1 MTREYRFVQVDVF
14 TERVFGGNPL
24 AVVFDAKGL
33 GDGEMQA
40 IAREMNCSETTFLL
54 PPTRPDCAARVRIF
68 TPAREVPF
76 AGHPTIGTSW
86 VLATQGLLPQDS
98 LRFNLEEGIGPVEV
112 TLEGEPTRPSV
123 LWMRHG
129 EARFGPE
136 LGARAAFA
144 KALGLAEVDLLAR
157 APVCTGSTGNAF
169 LYIPLRD
176 RDAVDR
182 ARLDVPA
189 LLAAQGE
196 VPNLGVFVFAPDPDP
211 RVAGRGAAVAVGGAA
226 EGETPDQRIEPSGH
240 ERGVTVAG
248 RGAAEGEPSGHER
261 GVTVESPARVY
272 SRMFAPHTSGV
283 PEDPAT
289 GSASGPLGAY
299 LVERGLVAPAP
310 TVDIVSEQGTRMGR
324 QSFLRIRIGMSDGRI
339 SDIRVGGSV
348 VPVIE
353 GRLRVP

>member
-1 MTREYRFVQVDVF
+1 VSRELRFVQVDVF

-24 AVVFDAKGL
+24 AVVFEAAGLSDAL
-33 GDGEMQA
+33 MQA

-76 AGHPTIGTSW
+76 AGHPTIGTAW
-86 VLATQGLLPQDS
+86 VLATEKLLPPDTR
-98 LRFNLEEGIGPVEV
+98 RFNLEEGIGPVEV
-112 TLEGEPTRPSV
+112 TLEGAPAWPSL

-129 EARFGPE
+129 EVRFGPE
-136 LGARAAFA
+136 LANREGFAR
-144 KALGLAEVDLLAR
+144 ALGLAGSELLAG
-157 APVCTGSTGNAF
+157 APVRTGSTGSTF

-176 RDAVDR
+176 REVVDR

-196 VPNLGVFVFAPDPDP
+196 GPNLGVFVFAPDSDP
-211 RVAGRGAAVAVGGAA
+211 KVC
-226 EGETPDQRIEPSGH
+226 
-240 ERGVTVAG
+240 
-248 RGAAEGEPSGHER
+248 
-261 GVTVESPARVY
+261 RVY
-272 SRMFAPHTSGV
+272 SRMFAPHTSGI

-299 LVERGLVAPAP
+299 LVERGLVAPAD

-324 QSFLRIRIGMSDGRI
+324 PSFIRIRVGMSAGRI
-339 SDIRVGGSV
+339 SEILVGGSV

>member
-1 MTREYRFVQVDVF
+1 VTRELRFVQVDVF

-24 AVVFDAKGL
+24 AVVFEAAGL
-33 GDGEMQA
+33 SDVEMQA

-68 TPAREVPF
+68 TPARELPF
-76 AGHPTIGTSW
+76 AGHPTIGTAW
-86 VLATQGLLPQDS
+86 VLASEKLVANR
-98 LRFNLEEGIGPVEV
+98 LRFDLEEGIGPVEV
-112 TLEGEPTRPSV
+112 TLEGDPARPAFV
-123 LWMRHG
+123 WMRHP

-136 LGARAAFA
+136 LPDRAGFAR
-144 KALGLAEVDLLAR
+144 ALGLAEADLLPG
-157 APVCTGSTGNAF
+157 APIRTGSTGSAF

-176 RDAVDR
+176 REVVDR

-196 VPNLGVFVFAPDPDP
+196 GPSLGVFVFAPDPDP
-211 RVAGRGAAVAVGGAA
+211 GA
-226 EGETPDQRIEPSGH
+226 R
-240 ERGVTVAG
+240 
-248 RGAAEGEPSGHER
+248 
-261 GVTVESPARVY
+261 RVY
-272 SRMFAPHTSGV
+272 SRMFAPHTSGI

-299 LVERGLVAPAP
+299 LVERGLVAPAER
-310 TVDIVSEQGTRMGR
+310 TEIVSEQGTRMGR
-324 QSFLRIRIGMSDGRI
+324 PSFIHIRVARSAGRIGEI
-339 SDIRVGGSV
+339 LVGGRV

>member
-1 MTREYRFVQVDVF
+1 VSRELRFVQVDVF

-24 AVVFDAKGL
+24 AVVFEAAGLSDAL
-33 GDGEMQA
+33 MQA

-76 AGHPTIGTSW
+76 AGHPTIGTAW
-86 VLATQGLLPQDS
+86 VLATEKLLPPDT

-112 TLEGEPTRPSV
+112 TLEGEPARPSF

-136 LGARAAFA
+136 LIKRAGFAR
-144 KALGLAEVDLLAR
+144 ALGLAESDLLAGS
-157 APVCTGSTGNAF
+157 PVQTGSTGNAF

-176 RDAVDR
+176 REVVDR

-189 LLAAQGE
+189 LLAAQGAG
-196 VPNLGVFVFAPDPDP
+196 PNLGVFVFAPDPDP
-211 RVAGRGAAVAVGGAA
+211 KAG
-226 EGETPDQRIEPSGH
+226 
-240 ERGVTVAG
+240 AG
-248 RGAAEGEPSGHER
+248 RGAAEGEASGYK
-261 GVTVESPARVY
+261 VY
-272 SRMFAPHTSGV
+272 SRMFAPHTSGI

-299 LVERGLVAPAP
+299 LVERGLVTPAD

-324 QSFLRIRIGMSDGRI
+324 PSFIRIRVGVSAGRI
-339 SDIRVGGSV
+339 SEILVGGSV
-348 VPVIE
+348 VPAIE

>member
-1 MTREYRFVQVDVF
+1 MTREFRFVQVDVF

-54 PPTRPDCAARVRIF
+54 PPTRVDCAARVRIF
-68 TPAREVPF
+68 TPACEVPF

-86 VLATQGLLPQDS
+86 VLATERLLPGNG

-112 TLEGEPTRPSV
+112 TLEGEPTKPSF

-136 LGARAAFA
+136 LGDRAGFAR
-144 KALGLAEVDLLAR
+144 ALGLADSDLLAG
-157 APVCTGSTGNAF
+157 APVCTGSTGSAF

-196 VPNLGVFVFAPDPDP
+196 GPSLGVFVFAPDPDP
-211 RVAGRGAAVAVGGAA
+211 RAG
-226 EGETPDQRIEPSGH
+226 
-240 ERGVTVAG
+240 
-248 RGAAEGEPSGHER
+248 
-261 GVTVESPARVY
+261 RVY
-272 SRMFAPHTSGV
+272 SRMFAPHTSGI

-299 LVERGLVAPAP
+299 LVGRGLVAAGDM
-310 TVDIVSEQGTRMGR
+310 VDIVSEQGTRMGR
-324 QSFLRIRIGMSDGRI
+324 QSFLRIRIGMSGGRI
-339 SDIRVGGSV
+339 TEILVGGSV

>member
-1 MTREYRFVQVDVF
+1 MASRELLFVQVDVF

-24 AVVFDAKGL
+24 AVVFEAAGL
-33 GDGEMQA
+33 SDTEMQA

-68 TPAREVPF
+68 TPGREVPF
-76 AGHPTIGTSW
+76 AGHPTIGTAW
-86 VLATQGLLPQDS
+86 VLATEQLLPPNTR
-98 LRFNLEEGIGPVEV
+98 RFNLEEGIGPVEV
-112 TLEGEPTRPSV
+112 TLEGEPARPSF

-136 LGARAAFA
+136 LTNREGFAR
-144 KALGLAEVDLLAR
+144 ALGLAESDLLAG
-157 APVCTGSTGNAF
+157 APIRTGSTGRTF
-169 LYIPLRD
+169 LYVPLRD
-176 RDAVDR
+176 REAVDR

-196 VPNLGVFVFAPDPDP
+196 GPKVGVFVFAPDPDP
-211 RVAGRGAAVAVGGAA
+211 NA
-226 EGETPDQRIEPSGH
+226 
-240 ERGVTVAG
+240 
-248 RGAAEGEPSGHER
+248 
-261 GVTVESPARVY
+261 ARVY

-299 LVERGLVAPAP
+299 LVERGLVTPAD
-310 TVDIVSEQGTRMGR
+310 TVDIVSEQGTHMGR
-324 QSFLRIRIGMSDGRI
+324 PSFIRIRVGMTAGRVGEI
-339 SDIRVGGSV
+339 LVGGSV

-353 GRLRVP
+353 GRLRMP

>member
-1 MTREYRFVQVDVF
+1 MPRELRFVQVDVF

-24 AVVFDAKGL
+24 AVVFEAEALSDA
-33 GDGEMQA
+33 EMQA

-86 VLATQGLLPQDS
+86 VLATEKLLPENS

-112 TLEGEPTRPSV
+112 TLEGEPARPSL

-136 LGARAAFA
+136 LANREGFAR
-144 KALGLAEVDLLAR
+144 ALGLAEPDLLAR
-157 APVCTGSTGNAF
+157 APVCTGSTGNTF

-176 RDAVDR
+176 REVVDR

-196 VPNLGVFVFAPDPDP
+196 GPNLGVFVFAPDPDP
-211 RVAGRGAAVAVGGAA
+211 KAR
-226 EGETPDQRIEPSGH
+226 
-240 ERGVTVAG
+240 
-248 RGAAEGEPSGHER
+248 
-261 GVTVESPARVY
+261 RVY
-272 SRMFAPHTSGV
+272 SRMFAPHTSGI

-299 LVERGLVAPAP
+299 LVERGLVAPAD

-324 QSFLRIRIGMSDGRI
+324 PSFIRIHVGMRAGRI
-339 SDIRVGGSV
+339 SEILVGGSV

>member
-1 MTREYRFVQVDVF
+1 VF
-14 TERVFGGNPL
+14 TDRVFGGNPL

-68 TPAREVPF
+68 TPARELPF
-76 AGHPTIGTSW
+76 AGHPTIGTAW
-86 VLATQGLLPQDS
+86 VLATERLLSPNN

-112 TLEGEPTRPSV
+112 TLEGEPTRPGQ

-129 EARFGPE
+129 EAHFGPP
-136 LGARAAFA
+136 LTDRAGFAR
-144 KALGLAEVDLLAR
+144 ALGLAESDLLAGQ
-157 APVCTGSTGNAF
+157 PVRTGSTGNTF

-189 LLAAQGE
+189 LLAVQGE
-196 VPNLGVFVFAPDPDP
+196 GPNLGVFVFAPDPDP
-211 RVAGRGAAVAVGGAA
+211 RAG
-226 EGETPDQRIEPSGH
+226 
-240 ERGVTVAG
+240 
-248 RGAAEGEPSGHER
+248 
-261 GVTVESPARVY
+261 RVY

-299 LVERGLVAPAP
+299 LVDRGLVAPAE
-310 TVDIVSEQGTRMGR
+310 TIDIVSEQGTRMGR
-324 QSFLRIRIGMSDGRI
+324 QSFIRIRVGTRGGRI
-339 SDIRVGGSV
+339 SEVLVGGGV

-353 GRLRVP
+353 GWLRVP

>member
-1 MTREYRFVQVDVF
+1 LTEELRFVQVDVF
-14 TERVFGGNPL
+14 TDRVFGGNPL
-24 AVVFDAKGL
+24 AVVFEAAGL
-33 GDGEMQA
+33 SDGVMQA

-86 VLATQGLLPQDS
+86 VLATEKRLPPS
-98 LRFNLEEGIGPVEV
+98 TRRFNLEEGIGPVEV
-112 TLEGEPTRPSV
+112 TLEGEPARPSV

-136 LGARAAFA
+136 LIERTGFAR
-144 KALGLAEVDLLAR
+144 ALGLAESDLLAG
-157 APVCTGSTGNAF
+157 APVCTGSTGNTF

-176 RDAVDR
+176 REVVDR

-196 VPNLGVFVFAPDPDP
+196 GPNLGVFVFAPDPDP
-211 RVAGRGAAVAVGGAA
+211 KAGR
-226 EGETPDQRIEPSGH
+226 
-240 ERGVTVAG
+240 
-248 RGAAEGEPSGHER
+248 
-261 GVTVESPARVY
+261 VY
-272 SRMFAPHTSGV
+272 ARMFAPHTSGV

-299 LVERGLVAPAP
+299 LVERGLVAPAD

-324 QSFLRIRIGMSDGRI
+324 PSFIRIRVGMRAGRVSEI
-339 SDIRVGGSV
+339 LVGGSV

>member
-1 MTREYRFVQVDVF
+1 MDVF
-14 TERVFGGNPL
+14 TERVLGGNPL
-24 AVVFDAKGL
+24 AVVFEAGGL
-33 GDGEMQA
+33 DERVMQA

-54 PPTRPDCAARVRIF
+54 PPTRPECAARVRIF

-76 AGHPTIGTSW
+76 AGHPTIGTAW
-86 VLATQGLLPQDS
+86 VLATEGLLPKGTT
-98 LRFNLEEGIGPVEV
+98 RFNLEEGIGPVEV
-112 TLEGEPTRPSV
+112 TLEGDPGRPSL

-136 LGARAAFA
+136 LPDRAGFAR
-144 KALGLAEVDLLAR
+144 ALGLEAADLLAGQ
-157 APVCTGSTGNAF
+157 PVRSGSTGNTF

-176 RDAVDR
+176 REAVDR

-196 VPNLGVFVFAPDPDP
+196 GPNLGVFVFAADPDP
-211 RVAGRGAAVAVGGAA
+211 RAGK
-226 EGETPDQRIEPSGH
+226 
-240 ERGVTVAG
+240 
-248 RGAAEGEPSGHER
+248 
-261 GVTVESPARVY
+261 VY

-299 LVERGLVAPAP
+299 LVERGLVAPAE

-324 QSFLRIRIGMSDGRI
+324 SSFVRIRIGMRGGRI
-339 SDIRVGGSV
+339 NEILVGGTV
-348 VPVIE
+348 VPVID
-353 GRLRVP
+353 GRLRIP

>member
-1 MTREYRFVQVDVF
+1 MGSLRFVQVDVF

-24 AVVFDAKGL
+24 AVVFEAERLD
-33 GDGEMQA
+33 ERVMPA

-54 PPTRPDCAARVRIF
+54 PPTRPECAARVRIF

-76 AGHPTIGTSW
+76 AGHPTIGTAW
-86 VLATQGLLPQDS
+86 VLATEGLLPKGIN
-98 LRFNLEEGIGPVEV
+98 RFNLEEGIGPVEV
-112 TLEGEPTRPSV
+112 TLEGDPGRPSL

-136 LGARAAFA
+136 LPDRAGFAR
-144 KALGLAEVDLLAR
+144 ALGLEAADLLAGQ
-157 APVCTGSTGNAF
+157 PVRSGSTGSTF

-176 RDAVDR
+176 RETVDR

-196 VPNLGVFVFAPDPDP
+196 GPNLGVFVFAPDPDP
-211 RVAGRGAAVAVGGAA
+211 RAGK
-226 EGETPDQRIEPSGH
+226 
-240 ERGVTVAG
+240 
-248 RGAAEGEPSGHER
+248 
-261 GVTVESPARVY
+261 VY

-299 LVERGLVAPAP
+299 LVERGLVAPAE

-324 QSFLRIRIGMSDGRI
+324 PSFVHIRIGMRGGRI
-339 SDIRVGGSV
+339 NEILVGGTV
-348 VPVIE
+348 VPVID
-353 GRLRVP
+353 GRLRIP